1 MKLPNL
7 FQFIIGFIIG
17 VSLLAGGTA
26 AAVYYLFIKMPPPPK
41 PVFAEEQKKP
51 TTQAK
56 TEKPGEKT
64 TEQQASTEKEK
75 QAEAT
80 EEEPLE
86 PGTYKARVTWS
97 SGLSLRDNPG
107 PDATRIG
114 GVPYNG
120 EIIVLKESDDKLW
133 QKVRLAGGTQEGW
146 IKAGNIEK
154 IEAEN

>member
-7 FQFIIGFIIG
+7 LQFILGFIIG
-17 VSLLAGGTA
+17 VVLLGGGSA
-26 AAVYYLFIKMPPPPK
+26 AAVYYLFIRMPPPPK

-51 TTQAK
+51 ATQAK
-56 TEKPGEKT
+56 AQKSPTAGKT
-64 TEQQASTEKEK
+64 TEKQASTEQE
-75 QAEAT
+75 QQQ
-80 EEEPLE
+80 EETLE

-107 PDATRIG
+107 QDATRIG
-114 GVPYNG
+114 GIPYKG
-120 EIIVLKESDDKLW
+120 EIIVLKESDDKQW